1 MLDVATMQH
10 DRERE
15 LESLAADIVERARR
29 AGAEVAEVSGRQG
42 YDLSVRVR
50 LGKTELVEEAGHRSL
65 SLRVICGQ
73 RVAITATSDLTQP
86 GLERLVADA
95 IELARLSEP
104 DPFAGP
110 ADPSELCEPPFPNL
124 DLYDERVGEISAA
137 EAISIAEAA
146 ERAALGADP
155 RLTLSEGASFS
166 RSTGQSVMVL
176 SSGFSGSLKGSYAS
190 LSVAPVAEDADNK
203 KRRGSYWTAHRH
215 REGLESP
222 EAVGLEAARRTLRKL
237 GARKVP
243 TTEASIVF
251 DPDVARSLL
260 GSFAGCILG
269 GAIWKKSS
277 YLLERE
283 GSEVA
288 SPLVTIVDDP
298 LIPRA
303 PGSRPFDGEGLRS
316 RRNLVV
322 ERGTLKT
329 YLLDSYSARKL
340 GRHSTGSASR
350 SGGVGPSTS
359 NFLLLAGEHDAKA
372 LLKSTSSGLYVTEM
386 MGFGFNA
393 VTGDFSRGAAGFW
406 IENGELA
413 FPVSEVTISSN
424 LDTMLKGIDAV
435 ADDLVLKTS
444 IAAPTIRVERMTIS
458 GS

>member
-1 MLDVATMQH
+1 M
-10 DRERE
+10 RENDDTE
-15 LESLAADIVERARR
+15 LESLATSIVERARR
-29 AGAEVAEVSGRQG
+29 AGADVAEVSGRRG

-50 LGKTELVEEAGHRSL
+50 LGKTELVEEAGHRGL

-73 RVAITATSDLTQP
+73 RVALSATSDLTP
-86 GLERLVADA
+86 AGLDRLVSDA

-110 ADPSELCEPPFPNL
+110 ADPSELCGPPHPNL
-124 DLYDERVGEISAA
+124 DLYDEQVGNITAA
-137 EAISIAEAA
+137 EAIAIAKTA
-146 ERAALGADP
+146 EGAALSADP
-155 RLTLSEGASFS
+155 RLTLSEGATFS
-166 RSTGQSVMVL
+166 RSTGRSVMAL
-176 SSGFSGSLKGSYAS
+176 SSGFVGGLRDSYAS
-190 LSVAPVAEDADNK
+190 LSVSPVAEDGDSK
-203 KRRGSYWTAHRH
+203 KRRGHYWTAHRH
-215 REGLESP
+215 REGLEAA

-251 DPDVARSLL
+251 EPDVARSLL
-260 GSFAGCILG
+260 GSLAGCIMG
-269 GAIWKKSS
+269 GSIWRKSS
-277 YLLERE
+277 YLLDRE
-283 GSEVA
+283 GSVVA
-288 SPLVTIVDDP
+288 SPLITIVDDP

-340 GRHSTGSASR
+340 GRHSTASAAR

-359 NFLLLAGEHDAKA
+359 NFLLLAGEHDPKE
-372 LLKSTSSGLYVTEM
+372 LLRSTSSGLYVTEM

-393 VTGDFSRGAAGFW
+393 ITGDFSRGAAGFW

-424 LDTMLKGIDAV
+424 LDAMLKGIDAV
-435 ADDLVLKTS
+435 ADDLVLRTS
-444 IAAPTIRVERMTIS
+444 IAAPTLRINRMTIS